1 MNSEFPTNELNIPK
15 INFREAEKRLEGL
28 WKALLDVDDEQRK
41 LEIYNK
47 VSDHIRKIL
56 IPKYK
61 LDFCQKTLSFH
72 IFVGGS
78 IFDEEKMAMERE
90 DFQGEDSL
98 ERFANSFQEHSKE
111 KLWGEYQRLREK
123 FKNAHTSFLKNR
135 KIHQEFDNFLSELE
149 ARKGLGK
156 SNSCVAFHVAAG
168 STLEPEDMEGRFFDF
183 DGDNSIE
190 KFLDDQLAKIEG
202 YKEK

>member
-1 MNSEFPTNELNIPK
+1 MSSEFLKKELGVPE
-15 INFREAEKRLEGL
+15 INFGETKKRLGEL

-56 IPKYK
+56 VPKYG

-72 IFVGGS
+72 IFVDGS
-78 IFDEEKMAMERE
+78 LSDEEKMTMERE
-90 DFQGEDSL
+90 DFPGENSL

-123 FKNAHTSFLKNR
+123 FKNAHTNFLKNR
-135 KIHQEFDNFLSELE
+135 KIHQEFDNFLFELE
-149 ARKGLGK
+149 ARKGLK
-156 SNSCVAFHVAAG
+156 ESNLCIAFHVAAG
-168 STLEPEDMEGRFFDF
+168 STLEPEDMDGRFFDF
-183 DGDNSIE
+183 DGEDSIE
-190 KFLDDQLAKIEG
+190 ERINSQLAKIE
-202 YKEK
+202 KEK